1 LINKSKLLLKMVI
14 KKTTSTPVSATVST
28 ISSTNTKELETKVV
42 ELEIKLET
50 LISVLKTNPKNNI
63 EKLSDG
69 RL

>member
-1 LINKSKLLLKMVI
+1 MVI